1 MRVTT
6 LPADGLGG
14 STQFNGFSPPET
26 ASESQYEKP
35 GNFPS
40 CSVEGSR
47 KSTHCE
53 LFWEHE
59 VKWKLLS
66 CIWLFATPWTV
77 LPVSSVHGILQARI
91 LEWVAIPFILYNKS
105 LCFTWK
111 DFIKTLWNLKPG
123 QRALPRFQLPQP
135 FLTHKKEGEKPTNTC
150 EGHRLTKRWKFNQLQ
165 NTSPL
170 QCLISPNQQ
179 VSELE
184 SPSCVWLFATPWTVA
199 SQAPLF
205 MEFSRQEYWSGLP
218 FLSPKPTRF

>member
-1 MRVTT
+1 M
-6 LPADGLGG
+6 
-14 STQFNGFSPPET
+14 
-26 ASESQYEKP
+26 K
-35 GNFPS
+35 
-40 CSVEGSR
+40 C
-47 KSTHCE
+47 
-53 LFWEHE
+53 
-59 VKWKLLS
+59 KLLS
-66 CIWLFATPWTV
+66 CVWLFATPWTI

-91 LEWVAIPFILYNKS
+91 LEWVAVPFILYNKS